1 MSGCGFSVSVVL
13 WVRGVVH
20 DLIGLDQVVVA
31 RERRAE
37 AGNGIPS
44 GPGGRALAHTG
55 AFVLFVCD
63 LWCNSTLFLFIYLF
77 FYFNDTQ

>member
-1 MSGCGFSVSVVL
+1 MVAVL
-13 WVRGVVH
+13 ALALCCAYEVWCN

-63 LWCNSTLFLFIYLF
+63 LWCNSIIIFIYLF
-77 FYFNDTQ
+77 ILLF

>member
-1 MSGCGFSVSVVL
+1 MKMKDGEERRAGEKRTV
-13 WVRGVVH
+13 G
-20 DLIGLDQVVVA
+20 
-31 RERRAE
+31 RRAE

-63 LWCNSTLFLFIYLF
+63 LWCNSIIIFIYLF
-77 FYFNDTQ
+77 ILLF